1 MTVQAVEKFGFDTV
15 FDGEGEVAFSAP
27 RPKRT
32 FTADEVEIL
41 ERQALHEGERQTLA
55 RMEALQA
62 QALASIAQ
70 DAKLAL
76 SSLAE
81 VAHRHR
87 VGCADLALACSRAIA
102 DAALDAFPQAVLKSA
117 IDSLSRELESAP
129 RLLISVS
136 PDMVDGLS
144 KVLEDAAQ
152 AIGFAG
158 AIQVRSDPAL
168 PLAAFTLDFGDG
180 AAAFDPNAAAQRVA
194 DALAAA
200 LASEGLHAE
209 PLLPATESE
218 S

>member
-1 MTVQAVEKFGFDTV
+1 MSAHPIEKFGFDTI
-15 FDGEGEVAFSAP
+15 FDSEGDVAYAAP

-32 FTADEVEIL
+32 FTSDEVEIL

-55 RMEALQA
+55 RMEAQQA
-62 QALASIAQ
+62 QSLAAIAQ
-70 DAKLAL
+70 EAKLAL
-76 SSLAE
+76 STLAE

-87 VGCADLALACSRAIA
+87 VGCANLALACSRAIA

-117 IDSLSRELESAP
+117 IDALSRELESAP

-144 KVLEDAAQ
+144 KVLDEAAQ
-152 AIGFAG
+152 GIGYAG
-158 AIQVRSDPAL
+158 AIQVRSDPSL

-180 AAAFDPNAAAQRVA
+180 SAAYDPNAAAQRVA
-194 DALAAA
+194 ETLTAA

-209 PLLPATESE
+209 PLLPATESH